1 METIKMIFTKAFK
14 WYGLLMIGMLS
25 GAITFLCNYQI
36 FDSDGFIILKSVFY
50 SLLISVIVGSVN
62 YLFEASNDSK
72 KTTGSFKE
80 YVKYSLPWLII
91 SVFSAFITVGIFSV
105 CIR

>member
-72 KTTGSFKE
+72 FSSKFKE